1 MSLDIFLEVVSLCK
15 TSVTLFMAS
24 MIFSFDGLKQQKETK
39 NIVRKEKIHQI
50 RKERGPKRA
59 MQKADEKKINRKY
72 WRDRKCAT
80 VG

>member
-1 MSLDIFLEVVSLCK
+1 
-15 TSVTLFMAS
+15 MAS

-80 VG
+80 VGQKGKRQGEESPWKNLK